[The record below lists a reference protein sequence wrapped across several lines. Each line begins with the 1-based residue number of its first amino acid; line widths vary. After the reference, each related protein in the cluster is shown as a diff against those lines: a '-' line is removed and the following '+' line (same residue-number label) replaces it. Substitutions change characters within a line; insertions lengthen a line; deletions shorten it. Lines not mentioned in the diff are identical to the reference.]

1 MIKNTWEIL
10 CRVSR
15 NSRQSFKM
23 LFRFLEK
30 WKISL
35 FDFKLLSIHWND
47 LSFSIDSNEIQSLHL
62 CCQSRWIALFK
73 YEINSIHLS
82 GSCMK
87 HSLKCFYSLDK
98 TVYSTPWAY
107 KKSIFVLS
115 RKQLVLNASSCI
127 EYKLSGINRPVTRV
141 FEKLT
146 KILILD

>member
-62 CCQSRWIALFK
+62 CCQNRWIALFK

-98 TVYSTPWAY
+98 TVADRSPRKTSWSSWILMGWG
-107 KKSIFVLS
+107 KIFITMILCLLLL
-115 RKQLVLNASSCI
+115 QFML
-127 EYKLSGINRPVTRV
+127 
-141 FEKLT
+141 EKYQ
-146 KILILD
+146 